1 MLGLGSGMEIIT
13 EMEVI
18 QVNKIRDGA
27 TLKIHPETRDRL
39 KDAGKKGETYDQ
51 IINRLLDAVGVS

>member
-1 MLGLGSGMEIIT
+1 MA
-13 EMEVI
+13 
-18 QVNKIRDGA
+18 KIRDGA

-51 IINRLLDAVGVS
+51 IINRLLDAREEDKDKQ